1 VTPFLTNAPRTAV
14 ISVLLSSLAA
24 STGAIWPSATFL
36 SMVDSSSRV
45 SPAVTLSVN
54 GTCLLDV
61 LSEANAF
68 LAVLHLS
75 RTSAP
80 KHPARIYP
88 HSPSILL
95 RSLSNSMLIWSST
108 MAWMTAQ
115 PASKNA
121 PAPRKGHLSRTPNV
135 VAQRMSLLFYQLH
148 QRAPLPAALVSTALA
163 STAQAAA
170 LPPPEPL
177 PRL

>member
-1 VTPFLTNAPRTAV
+1 VTPLLTNAPRTAAT
-14 ISVLLSSLAA
+14 SVLLSSLAA
-24 STGAIWPSATFL
+24 STGVILPSATFL

-45 SPAVTLSVN
+45 SPAATLSAN
-54 GTCLLDV
+54 GTCLPDV

-68 LAVLHLS
+68 LVVLHLS
-75 RTSAP
+75 LTSAP
-80 KHPARIYP
+80 GHPARMYR
-88 HSPSILL
+88 HSPSILS
-95 RSLSNSMLIWSST
+95 RSLSNSTLTWSST

-135 VAQRMSLLFYQLH
+135 VAQRMSLLFYQPH

-163 STAQAAA
+163 STARAAA
-170 LPPPEPL
+170 LPPPKPL